1 MVNWLIIV
9 VLILVLLWFFKV
21 KHMKHKFYA
30 IIVVVLL
37 IFFYTTFSSV
47 INDNQI
53 DVKSF
58 DGVISAGKLY
68 FSWLGNAIK
77 NMAVIGGDV
86 VKMDWA
92 GNTTGG

>member
-1 MVNWLIIV
+1 MVNWLVIV
-9 VLILVLLWFFKV
+9 VFILVLLWFFKAR
-21 KHMKHKFYA
+21 HMKNKVYA
-30 IIVVVLL
+30 IAVVLML
-37 IFFYTTFSSV
+37 LFFYTTFSNV

-77 NMAVIGGDV
+77 NIAVIGGNV

>member
-1 MVNWLIIV
+1 M
-9 VLILVLLWFFKV
+9 
-21 KHMKHKFYA
+21 FYA

-37 IFFYTTFSSV
+37 IFFYTTFSNV

-68 FSWLGNAIK
+68 FFWLGNAVQNIV
-77 NMAVIGGDV
+77 VIGGDV
-86 VKMDWA
+86 IKMDWV
-92 GNTTGG
+92 GNATGG